1 MLQVAGSARK
11 LGRVASGSV
20 TPGAMR
26 PYGRWIGI
34 GAAIGIILALVPVVQ
49 GRIVLQDVQGPL
61 AKITQTVRPVEA
73 PVPPNFD
80 GLNLTDLTVFPRRVT
95 APLAGGRTAEL
106 TLDPDLERAVQG
118 IMLRY
123 RLPETGAV
131 LMDVKTGR
139 LLVYVSHVNEGK
151 PFDVNALATAPAAS
165 VFKIVT
171 SATLIETAGLNA
183 STEQCYRGGK
193 SQIAADE
200 LIPDPKRDKWCTTL
214 GMALGR
220 SINVVFG
227 RLAQKHLKPPEIEAM
242 AGAFGF
248 GAPVPFAAPNEA
260 PKIDMPED
268 PVEFARAAAGFWH
281 TTLSPLAA
289 VSMAQTV
296 ANGGVA
302 LEPRIVD
309 KILHGKDT
317 QWEEQRPPRV
327 LRRAVR
333 PETARELRKMML
345 NTVASG
351 SAFRSFHDKSGESYL
366 ANVPVA
372 GKTGTL
378 TDHVKD
384 RHYTWFVGFA
394 PADSP
399 EVAVSVLVVNTP
411 MWQIKASDL
420 ARDVLRSYFA
430 SHGAPG
436 VSRP

>member
-1 MLQVAGSARK
+1 
-11 LGRVASGSV
+11 
-20 TPGAMR
+20 MR

-34 GAAIGIILALVPVVQ
+34 GAAVGVILALVPVVQ

-61 AKITQTVRPVEA
+61 SKITRAVPPVET
-73 PVPPNFD
+73 PVPPSFE
-80 GLNLTDLTVFPRRVT
+80 GLNLGDLTVLPRRVT
-95 APLAGGRTAEL
+95 ASLSGGRTAEL
-106 TLDPDLERAVQG
+106 SLDPDLQRVAEG
-118 IMLRY
+118 LMLRY

-139 LLVYVSHVNEGK
+139 LLVYASHVNEGK
-151 PFDVNALATAPAAS
+151 PFDVNARAAAPAAS
-165 VFKIVT
+165 VFKVVT
-171 SATLIETAGLNA
+171 SATLIESAGLSGA
-183 STEQCYRGGK
+183 TEQCYRGGK

-200 LIPDPKRDKWCTTL
+200 LLPDPKRDKWCATL

-248 GAPVPFAAPNEA
+248 GAPVPFVVANE
-260 PKIDMPED
+260 PSKVEMPED

-281 TTLSPLAA
+281 TTLSPLEA
-289 VSMAQTV
+289 VSMVQAV

-309 KILHGKDT
+309 KILSGKDT
-317 QWEEQRPPRV
+317 QWEEQRAPRV

-345 NTVASG
+345 NTVAAG
-351 SAFRSFHDKSGESYL
+351 SAYKSFHDKSGESYL
-366 ANVPVA
+366 GSVPVA

-394 PADSP
+394 PADAP

-430 SHGAPG
+430 AHGAQG